1 MQQQQNAQVREPVP
15 AATVVLAR
23 QADPGDGIEVL
34 LLRRSARL
42 VFHGG
47 HWVFPGG
54 RIDSGDFGG
63 EAEAGQLYSA
73 ARKAAIRETREE
85 TGLEIDA
92 DQLIHVGHWTT
103 PPGLPRRFSTWFF
116 VCPVSRQARVKID
129 QDEITDYRW
138 LSPRQAL
145 QDAREEKLVLPRPT
159 RVTLSDIGV
168 YENLADLE
176 QGLRNCRIR
185 VFPPD
190 SDHYRP
196 AEMGCPAKA
205 G

>member
-1 MQQQQNAQVREPVP
+1 MQQQQNAPAREPVP

-23 QADPGDGIEVL
+23 QADSGGGIEVL
-34 LLRRSARL
+34 LLKRSAKL

-54 RIDSGDFGG
+54 RVDAADFGG
-63 EAEAGQLYSA
+63 EAESGRLYSA
-73 ARKAAIRETREE
+73 ALNAAMRETREE
-85 TGLEIDA
+85 TGLEIEA
-92 DQLIHVGHWTT
+92 DRLIHVGHWTT

-116 VCPVSRQARVKID
+116 VCPVSRQSEVKID
-129 QDEITDYRW
+129 EDEITDYRW

-168 YENLADLE
+168 YDKLADLE
-176 QGLRNCRIR
+176 RGLRNCRIR
-185 VFPPD
+185 VFPPA

-196 AEMGCPAKA
+196 TEMGCPPRA

>member
-1 MQQQQNAQVREPVP
+1 MQQQQNAPVGEPVP

-23 QADPGDGIEVL
+23 QADSGRGIEVL

-54 RIDSGDFGG
+54 RIDSADFAG
-63 EAEAGQLYSA
+63 EAKTGQLYSA
-73 ARKAAIRETREE
+73 ARNAALRETREE
-85 TGLEIDA
+85 AGMEIA
-92 DQLIHVGHWTT
+92 AEQLIHVGHWTT
-103 PPGLPRRFSTWFF
+103 PPGLARRFSTWFF
-116 VCPVSRQARVKID
+116 VCPVFRQTRVKID

-145 QDAREEKLVLPRPT
+145 EDAREEKLVLPRPT
-159 RVTLSDIGV
+159 RVTLSDISI
-168 YENLADLE
+168 YEDLAALE
-176 QGLRNCRIR
+176 KGLRNCRIR

-190 SDHYRP
+190 SDQYRP
-196 AEMGCPAKA
+196 AEMGCPARA

>member
-1 MQQQQNAQVREPVP
+1 MEPQQNASPREPVP

-23 QADPGDGIEVL
+23 QSDSGEGIEVL
-34 LLRRSARL
+34 LLRRNARL

-54 RIDSGDFGG
+54 RIDSDDFEERAGD
-63 EAEAGQLYSA
+63 GQLYA
-73 ARKAAIRETREE
+73 AALAAALRETREE

-116 VCPVSRQARVKID
+116 VCPVHRRAQVKID
-129 QDEITDYRW
+129 ENEITDYRW

-159 RVTLSDIGV
+159 RVTLSDLGI
-168 YENLADLE
+168 YDNLADLE
-176 QGLRNCRIR
+176 KGLGNCRIR

-196 AEMGCPAKA
+196 SEMGCPADA

>member
-1 MQQQQNAQVREPVP
+1 MELQQNAPAREPVP

-23 QADPGDGIEVL
+23 QSDSGKGIEVL
-34 LLRRSARL
+34 LLKRNARL

-54 RIDSGDFGG
+54 RIDSDDFDEHSS
-63 EAEAGQLYSA
+63 EAQLYA
-73 ARKAAIRETREE
+73 AALAAALRETREE

-103 PPGLPRRFSTWFF
+103 PPGLARRFSTWFF
-116 VCPVSRQARVKID
+116 VCPVYRKAKVKID
-129 QDEITDYRW
+129 QNEITDFRW
-138 LSPRQAL
+138 LSPRKAL

-159 RVTLSDIGV
+159 RVTLSDISI
-168 YENLADLE
+168 YETLADLE
-176 QGLRNCRIR
+176 KGMKNCRIR

-196 AEMGCPAKA
+196 AEMGCPANT

>member
-1 MQQQQNAQVREPVP
+1 MRQSRNAPMREPVP
-15 AATVVLAR
+15 AATVALVRPA
-23 QADPGDGIEVL
+23 ASAAGIEVL
-34 LLRRSARL
+34 LLRRNAKL

-54 RIDSGDFGG
+54 RIDAADFGG
-63 EAEAGQLYSA
+63 QAQTERLYSA
-73 ARKAAIRETREE
+73 ALKAALRETREE
-85 TGLEIDA
+85 TGIEIDA
-92 DQLIHVGHWTT
+92 NRLIYMGHWTT

-116 VCPVSRQARVKID
+116 VCPATRRSAVKID
-129 QDEITDYRW
+129 EDEITDYRW

-168 YENLADLE
+168 YETLADLE
-176 QGLRNCRIR
+176 QGLKNRPIR
-185 VFPPD
+185 VFPPN
-190 SDHYRP
+190 SNHYRP
-196 AEMGCPAKA
+196 TEMGCPARA

>member
-1 MQQQQNAQVREPVP
+1 MQQPRNAPVREPVP

-23 QADPGDGIEVL
+23 EADSGDGIEVL
-34 LLRRSARL
+34 LLRRSATL

-54 RIDSGDFGG
+54 RVDSADFDG
-63 EAEAGQLYSA
+63 EAESGQLYSA
-73 ARKAAIRETREE
+73 ALNAALRETREE
-85 TGLEIDA
+85 TGLEIEA
-92 DQLIHVGHWTT
+92 GRLIHVGHWTT

-116 VCPVSRQARVKID
+116 VCPVSRQAEVKID

-159 RVTLSDIGV
+159 RVTLSDIGI

-185 VFPPD
+185 VFPLE

-196 AEMGCPAKA
+196 AEMGCPARA

>member
-1 MQQQQNAQVREPVP
+1 MQQPRNAPEREPVP

-23 QADPGDGIEVL
+23 EADSGDGIEVL
-34 LLRRSARL
+34 LLRRNARL

-54 RIDSGDFGG
+54 RIDSGDFDG
-63 EAEAGQLYSA
+63 EAESGQLYTA
-73 ARKAAIRETREE
+73 ALNAALRETREE
-85 TGLEIDA
+85 TGLEIEA
-92 DQLIHVGHWTT
+92 DRLIHVGHWTT

-116 VCPVSRQARVKID
+116 VCPVSRQTEVKID

-159 RVTLSDIGV
+159 RVTLSDIGI
-168 YENLADLE
+168 YENLADLK

-185 VFPPD
+185 VFPPE

-196 AEMGCPAKA
+196 AEMGCPARA